1 MEKKL
6 MEWCDDSGGVVLN
19 GRMTGDSNGEFTY
32 IDTMGKSVND
42 LAIASFGAVKY
53 VESYRVLD
61 ENFSD
66 HFPIE
71 LGLRNMK
78 AKQNENCLE
87 LIPKLIWRE
96 QSRMKYRAE
105 LEKIINVENS
115 SLEKH
120 TISTL
125 VEVVKTA
132 AKLTDSSTQKPL
144 MRKQRWYDWQC
155 EKLRVKSYKL
165 LKVFRHNDENDAK
178 LEYLRIN
185 REFKSLCKKKKADYN
200 ENITKE
206 IEKVKDAKQWWKLV
220 RKLRNGTFTLGS
232 TIKINDL
239 KMHFHCI
246 LNSPNTYKRIEF
258 AEPYVQ
264 SEILDANFTLAEL
277 QLVLCKAKDGKAPG
291 SDRVPVEFYKNAP
304 ENFLAR
310 MVQVFNE
317 IYLGGNLPS
326 CFKESI
332 IFPLH
337 KKGDIQDVTNYR
349 GISFID
355 SIVKVYTGVLLHRL
369 NLWIEVLCENQGGAL
384 EKVIAQ

>member
-1 MEKKL
+1 
-6 MEWCDDSGGVVLN
+6 
-19 GRMTGDSNGEFTY
+19 
-32 IDTMGKSVND
+32 MGKSVND
-42 LAIASFGAVKY
+42 LAIASFGAVRY
-53 VESYRVLD
+53 VESFRVLD

-239 KMHFHCI
+239 TNAFS
-246 LNSPNTYKRIEF
+246 LYFEF
-258 AEPYVQ
+258 PKH
-264 SEILDANFTLAEL
+264 I
-277 QLVLCKAKDGKAPG
+277 
-291 SDRVPVEFYKNAP
+291 
-304 ENFLAR
+304 
-310 MVQVFNE
+310 
-317 IYLGGNLPS
+317 
-326 CFKESI
+326 
-332 IFPLH
+332 
-337 KKGDIQDVTNYR
+337 
-349 GISFID
+349 
-355 SIVKVYTGVLLHRL
+355 
-369 NLWIEVLCENQGGAL
+369 
-384 EKVIAQ
+384 